1 MSEQVFRVLIVEDDE
16 RIADVN
22 RRFVEKVSGFSVVGI
37 ATSGEEAKDWILSVQ
52 PDLVLLD
59 IYLPDMEGTDLV
71 WFIRGHC
78 PWVDIIVLTAAD
90 EREVV
95 EQALR
100 GGVFDYIVKPLLFDR
115 LRKSLEIYK
124 EVRRRLLAS
133 EHLDQQVIDQIWQR
147 NAFREGEKTE
157 RMIAGML
164 PKGID
169 ALTLNKVLSYVKQSG
184 EDGVTAESVSRV
196 TGISR
201 STARRYLEFL
211 VNIRRVDVDLVYGAR
226 GRPERRYTFR
236 ETAS

>member
-1 MSEQVFRVLIVEDDE
+1 MSEQVLRVLIVEDDE

-37 ATSGEEAKDWILSVQ
+37 TTSGEEAKDWILSVR

-59 IYLPDMEGTDLV
+59 IYLPDMQGTDLV

-78 PWVDIIVLTAAD
+78 PCVDIIVLTAAD

-95 EQALR
+95 EHALR

-115 LRKSLEIYK
+115 LRKSLETYK
-124 EVRRRLLAS
+124 EVRQRLLTS

-147 NAFREGEKTE
+147 CVFREGETKRIT
-157 RMIAGML
+157 ASML

-184 EDGVTAESVSRV
+184 KDGVTAESVSRV

-211 VNIRRVDVDLVYGAR
+211 VNIKQVDVDLVYGAR

-236 ETAS
+236 ETAL